1 MNKFRLIN
9 SLWLIKFLER
19 VYSME
24 SLSNRLNRF
33 INVYHMSTVNIK
45 KEVRNKNYLPKTKKI
60 FPKIIFRIN
69 RNLLKITNLK
79 RGNIV

>member
-1 MNKFRLIN
+1 
-9 SLWLIKFLER
+9 
-19 VYSME
+19 ME